1 MLAIKKASPVVD
13 EAFSKKCGGVAQP
26 GLEHANANRQVGGSK
41 PLPATNLFSWLPSA
55 ANAE

>member
-1 MLAIKKASPVVD
+1 MLAIKKASPDVD
-13 EAFSKKCGGVAQP
+13 EAFFGQFGGVAQP

-41 PLPATNLFSWLPSA
+41 PLPATNLISWLLGA